1 MTMAAA
7 LVAGPVVAPADP
19 MIYDILD
26 ERQRTALTYWQGL
39 VGLGQATHLAHFH
52 PARLPATVAPVSM
65 LVEMAERPVAQAVL
79 LWCGQEI
86 GCFFPSDALGRTL
99 QQLVPASY
107 AADLSPAYALCR
119 SLGVPVAA
127 EEEITYADGSRNGL
141 RRLMLPV
148 GLHPEE
154 HEQRAS
160 HLLLVY
166 GDYVLPDGTLG
177 VGQPVANLVSLT
189 SHRLHVFADGPGP
202 ASEA

>member
-1 MTMAAA
+1 MTKAAA
-7 LVAGPVVAPADP
+7 VGAGPVVAPTDP

-26 ERQRTALTYWQGL
+26 ERQRTAISYWQGL
-39 VGLGQATHLAHFH
+39 TGLGQAAHLARFH
-52 PARLPATVAPVSM
+52 PVRLPPVAAPVSM
-65 LVEMAERPVAQAVL
+65 LVELADRPVPQAVL
-79 LWCGQEI
+79 LWCGEEI

-99 QQLVPASY
+99 QQLVPSSY

-148 GLHPEE
+148 GLHAED
-154 HEQRAS
+154 QGRRAS
-160 HLLLVY
+160 HMLLVY
-166 GDYVLPDGTLG
+166 GDYMLPDGTLG

-189 SHRLHVFADGPGP
+189 SHRLHVFAELAGP